1 MESCSVRSVH
11 GSGIIAGNP
20 GEAQAE
26 KVGPDPAEDCTLK
39 DADESDGGVDVV
51 DQQGLS
57 AREGPASLRSH
68 AVGVA
73 APVPP
78 LLLVCADAC

>member
-26 KVGPDPAEDCTLK
+26 KVGLDSAEDCTQK
-39 DADESDGGVDVV
+39 DADESDEGVEVV
-51 DQQGLS
+51 DKQELS

-68 AVGVA
+68 AVGEA
-73 APVPP
+73 PPVPR
-78 LLLVCADAC
+78 LLLACADDC